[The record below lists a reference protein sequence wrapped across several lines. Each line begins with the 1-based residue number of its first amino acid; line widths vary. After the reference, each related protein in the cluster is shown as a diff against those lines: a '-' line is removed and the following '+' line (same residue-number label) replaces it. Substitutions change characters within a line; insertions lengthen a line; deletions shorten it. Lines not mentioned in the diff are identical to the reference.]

1 MNRLQPTA
9 RRLGLEQHP
18 AKLQRHPH
26 HRPAPVSPRLGRSDR
41 IRIAVLDP
49 GDSDALLAM
58 LGRCS
63 PMTLYHRFHGITDG
77 VAYARHVLATA
88 DGHDSYLAWSDDRCV
103 GVGSL
108 HVGANQAEI
117 GVLVEDGWQRRGVG
131 TALLTMLVGRAR
143 QLDLSSLRADVL
155 GEIPSPSRYW
165 AESARP
171 GPHWRPATT
180 RCSSTSEL
188 ARHPIPARPNRARRA
203 HTASTR
209 LGGKPSPRLPSERA
223 RKATD
228 EQSPFD
234 CRPGH
239 RTSSPNCEKKRSNTA
254 RSGTRSPA
262 LGGRPGQGGRFGARC
277 G

>member
-155 GEIPSPSRYW
+155 GENSFTLPVLGRVGPTRTSLATGNYTVLVDLRTGPASDPSPTEPSPS
-165 AESARP
+165 S
-171 GPHWRPATT
+171 PHRFDPF
-180 RCSSTSEL
+180 
-188 ARHPIPARPNRARRA
+188 
-203 HTASTR
+203 
-209 LGGKPSPRLPSERA
+209 G
-223 RKATD
+223 RKALPT
-228 EQSPFD
+228 SAI
-234 CRPGH
+234 
-239 RTSSPNCEKKRSNTA
+239 RT
-254 RSGTRSPA
+254 
-262 LGGRPGQGGRFGARC
+262 GQKGYR
-277 G
+277 